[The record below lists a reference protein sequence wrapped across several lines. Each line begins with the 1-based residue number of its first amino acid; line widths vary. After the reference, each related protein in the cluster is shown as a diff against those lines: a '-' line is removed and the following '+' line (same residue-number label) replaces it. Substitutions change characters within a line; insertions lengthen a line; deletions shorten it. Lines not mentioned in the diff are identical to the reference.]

1 MTGFTARPER
11 RSAHDAEPSAPQ
23 LLADGTAGRPGRSEG
38 VPADGLTVVS
48 KRHPGRWVTAIV
60 LLLIAAATLRSV
72 FTNPRFGWDVVN
84 TYLRDVS
91 IGKGLLVTLELTA
104 ICMAIGIVL
113 GVVLAVMRLSANP
126 VVRSAAF
133 LYVSFFRGT
142 PVLVQLLFWYNL
154 AALYPQL
161 TFGIPGVS
169 LDANQLITPML
180 AALLGLGL
188 NEAAYMSEIV
198 RAGVQSVDHGQGE
211 AAGALGLTKVQT
223 MWRVILPQAMRVIIP
238 PTGNETIGMLKT
250 TALVSVLAVP
260 DLLYS
265 AQILYARNFQTIPLL
280 IVASVWYL
288 AVTTVLTIGQFYV
301 ERRFSRG
308 NRTLA
313 PTPLQQFRQLLR
325 THTSLATGRTPG

>member
-1 MTGFTARPER
+1 MAVSSPSLVKAPEEIPPDR
-11 RSAHDAEPSAPQ
+11 
-23 LLADGTAGRPGRSEG
+23 
-38 VPADGLTVVS
+38 LTVVR
-48 KRHPGRWVTAIV
+48 KRHPGRWLMAAA
-60 LLLIAAATLRSV
+60 LLLVGAAVLRSV
-72 FTNPRFGWDVVN
+72 TTNPRFGWDVVN

-91 IGKGLLVTLELTA
+91 IGRGVVVTLELTA
-104 ICMAIGIVL
+104 ICMAVGALLGI
-113 GVVLAVMRLSANP
+113 VLAVMRLSVNP

-169 LDANQLITPML
+169 LDANQLITPMF
-180 AALLGLGL
+180 AAILGLGL

-198 RAGVQSVDHGQGE
+198 RAGILSVDHGQGE
-211 AAGALGLTKVQT
+211 AAGALGLTRMQT
-223 MWRVILPQAMRVIIP
+223 MRRVVLPQAMRVIIP
-238 PTGNETIGMLKT
+238 PSGNETIGMLKT

-265 AQILYARNFQTIPLL
+265 AQILYSRNFQTIPLL
-280 IVASVWYL
+280 IVASIWYL
-288 AVTTVLTIGQFYV
+288 VVTTVLTTGQFYI

-308 NRTLA
+308 NRTLP
-313 PTPLQQFRQLLR
+313 PTPLQQLRRLLR
-325 THTSLATGRTPG
+325 THTPLAAGRTS